1 LIQEIKVMAQPSIPR
16 IERGRLYFQI
26 GPVLLPTF
34 APAATAWFAAEAHR
48 LDVVDVTGG
57 VQ

>member
-1 LIQEIKVMAQPSIPR
+1 MAEPSIPR

-26 GPVLLPTF
+26 SPVLLPTC
-34 APAATAWFAAEAHR
+34 AQVAAAWFAAEAHR
-48 LDVVDVTGG
+48 LDIVDVIGG

>member
-1 LIQEIKVMAQPSIPR
+1 MAILIIPR
-16 IERGRLYFQI
+16 LVRGRLYFEI

-34 APAATAWFAAEAHR
+34 AQAAAAWFAADAHR
-48 LDVVDVTGG
+48 LAIVDVTGG